1 MHKAIKTVIAD
12 LNQSPNNIHLIVDGN
27 DFTQYTMFDG
37 NCILPIRYT
46 TVEKADNLLTNVAAA
61 SILAK
66 VERDKYILELCK
78 QEPDLDNK
86 YGLIKGKA

>member
-1 MHKAIKTVIAD
+1 M
-12 LNQSPNNIHLIVDGN
+12 
-27 DFTQYTMFDG
+27 
-37 NCILPIRYT
+37 
-46 TVEKADNLLTNVAAA
+46 LTNVAAA

-86 YGLIKGKA
+86 YGLIKNKGYGTKQHMDGILEHGTSKYHRHTFGICRNYADKHLQEN